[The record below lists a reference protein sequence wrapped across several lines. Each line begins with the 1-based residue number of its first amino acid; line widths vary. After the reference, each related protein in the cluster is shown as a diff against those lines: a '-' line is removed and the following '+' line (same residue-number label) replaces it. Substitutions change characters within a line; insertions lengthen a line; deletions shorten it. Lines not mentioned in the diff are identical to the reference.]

1 MGQASDKI
9 SESLKSLRSLN
20 HLSQKSFA
28 KELNISRSTLAMWET
43 KKSLPSHDQ
52 ITNIAEKFGVSVNY
66 MYGPEK
72 DMIEKFCNRV
82 NVLMDEKSINRTR
95 LFEKSRVSI
104 ETIDAICDRKLTRY
118 PSPID
123 IENIAYALGT
133 TYAYLETGDYSQKIL
148 RENVTSSV
156 YLNFASYLQE
166 NNVPIDDMYRAAD
179 LVVKA
184 RENAIR
190 DEQDRE

>member
-1 MGQASDKI
+1 MGHTSDRI
-9 SESLKSLRSLN
+9 AESLKSLRSLN
-20 HLSQKSFA
+20 RLSQENFA
-28 KELNISRSTLAMWET
+28 KELNVSRSTLAMWET

-66 MYGPEK
+66 LYGPEK
-72 DMIEKFCNRV
+72 DQIEKFCNRV
-82 NVLMDEKSINRTR
+82 NVLMDEKSISRNK
-95 LFEKSRVSI
+95 LFEKSRVSR
-104 ETIDAICDRKLTRY
+104 ETIDSICDRKLTRY

-133 TYAYLETGDYSQKIL
+133 TYAYLETGDFSQKVL

-166 NNVPIDDMYRAAD
+166 KNVPIDDMYRAAE

-184 RENAIR
+184 RENAIN
-190 DEQDRE
+190 DEQNR